1 MWRGSTRRPL
11 TSLWTFFWHK
21 IRKLCFFVPD
31 VNTAVTSSGGLGE
44 WLRRRTLFCLCRPW
58 LCCGCCI
65 LPAPAAPTA
74 HHVGRCSRS
83 PLRRAWSQMLYLR
96 RPPTHRLSLLW
107 LLAALRAGLS
117 HSSAHTGRAVGSL
130 VWEVSSG
137 CEAPRG
143 LQGTRAL
150 SSVGRER
157 VSVLLRVGWAWSR
170 TEALSALYEAS
181 PHYTWHP
188 RS

>member
-21 IRKLCFFVPD
+21 IRKLRLCVPD
-31 VNTAVTSSGGLGE
+31 VNTAVTSSGGLGA

-65 LPAPAAPTA
+65 PPAPAAPTT
-74 HHVGRCSRS
+74 HHVGRCSCP
-83 PLRRAWSQMLYLR
+83 PLRRAWPQPLYLG
-96 RPPTHRLSLLW
+96 RPPAHRLSLLW

-117 HSSAHTGRAVGSL
+117 HSSARAGRAVGLL
-130 VWEVSSG
+130 VWEVSGG
-137 CEAPRG
+137 CGAPRG

-150 SSVGRER
+150 SSVGREC
-157 VSVLLRVGWAWSR
+157 VSVPLRVGLGLEQDRGAVCPSR
-170 TEALSALYEAS
+170 GRSA
-181 PHYTWHP
+181 
-188 RS
+188 